1 MADIRHYLNGK
12 LVNPRNFENARV
24 VIDWVGQ
31 KEAAKITID
40 SIELVGQEGKELR
53 ERILSGLSGGVGF
66 FEGEPYQIQIGDL
79 TNPNGTFDGFLDFSD
94 GVEFIDECDVNVKLK
109 REQGTDWLTDVAEG
123 FSYRFLLSEG
133 IISESDYFD
142 VPYVINY
149 IPDAVQLLLLSLSGY
164 MMTKELIESIQA
176 LAETIADV
184 QDAAVP
190 VVGVGA
196 GLGAV
201 AVTAYDIGNFILVI
215 LKAIAQVAYIVAIIY
230 AIVELTGQIVEQ
242 LSPPLR
248 YHKGIPVRLLFQRAC
263 DYLNL
268 NLSSTLLDSIDTGSN
283 KWVLIPS
290 KGHKGGSKPT
300 GAGSDW
306 RETGVPSQNDPTDT
320 FAGVIRIFKQVFNA
334 DYQIKDGTFIF
345 ERKDFFKN
353 QSNYIIPNTFIDQ
366 SKLIDVNTFNT
377 DEFISNYVISWAF
390 DVQDQN
396 TLDNQEGRVF
406 QAQLL
411 PKTTINNNLRT
422 YKGLNQIGI
431 PFSLPVRK
439 NELTAVEQALKIFV
453 NIAEALTGQLGQPQS
468 LGAQIDNRIGSM
480 HLSSH
485 FLTVPK
491 MVVMSGSKLQQNQR
505 KILDS
510 FELWNNYHFINSFKQ
525 INGFHNQYYLFK
537 QQKIPFCFDDF
548 LSLLDNNQ
556 VTTESGEPA
565 EIESVEWN
573 VWDDF
578 AVVDYRVNKLY
589 DDNFRIVY
597 L

>member
-24 VIDWVGQ
+24 VIDWIGQ

-109 REQGTDWLTDVAEG
+109 REQGSDWLTDVAEG

-149 IPDAVQLLLLSLSGY
+149 IPDAAQLLLLSISGY
-164 MMTKELIESIQA
+164 MMTKELIESIKA

-184 QDAAVP
+184 QDAAIP

-215 LKAIAQVAYIVAIIY
+215 LKAIAQVAYIVAIVY
-230 AIVELTGQIVEQ
+230 AIVELTGQIIEQ
-242 LSPPLR
+242 LTPPLR

-406 QAQLL
+406 QAQLF
-411 PKTTINNNLRT
+411 PKTTINDNLRT

-439 NELTAVEQALKIFV
+439 NELTAVEEAIKVFV

-491 MVVMSGSKLQQNQR
+491 MVVMSGSKLQYNQR

-525 INGFHNQYYLFK
+525 INGFHNQYYLFR

-565 EIESVEWN
+565 EIESVEWD